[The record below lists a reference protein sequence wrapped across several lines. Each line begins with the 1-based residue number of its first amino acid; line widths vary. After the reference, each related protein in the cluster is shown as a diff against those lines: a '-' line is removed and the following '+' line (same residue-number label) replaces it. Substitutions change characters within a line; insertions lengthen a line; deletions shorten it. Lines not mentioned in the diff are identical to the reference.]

1 MTKSFDIP
9 KELVWEAYLK
19 VKANKGAAGVDGQ
32 SLSDFDERLKDN
44 LYKLWNRL
52 SSGSY
57 FPSATRTVAI
67 PKKSGGE
74 RKLGIPTV
82 SDRIAQ
88 MVVKLKLEPV
98 VDPIFSDDSYGYRPN
113 RSALDAIEVTRKRCW
128 QQDWVIEYLSLIHI

>member
-32 SLSDFDERLKDN
+32 SLSNFDEGLKDN

-82 SDRIAQ
+82 SDRNQ
-88 MVVKLKLEPV
+88 WGQRYL
-98 VDPIFSDDSYGYRPN
+98 IF
-113 RSALDAIEVTRKRCW
+113 AI
-128 QQDWVIEYLSLIHI
+128 S